1 MNPEPPANGTLTPEI
16 LVPRLGDYL
25 QEKGLIQDSDLH
37 KALDRQNELRKQG
50 QQALLGQILVETG
63 AIDKASLDQAI
74 TEQILQLRA
83 ALQETNEQ
91 LEIRVQERTVE
102 LQNALL
108 KLSELNQLKSN
119 IVANISH
126 ELRTPLTH
134 IKGYI
139 ELLLTDAMGPMNDQ
153 QVSALQVVQRSS
165 ERLEQQVED
174 LIRFSTSTSGEFTL
188 RFVSID
194 VHHLFGLVLGR
205 AAAKARERKHEIQII
220 CPPDIPLVQADEE
233 KILWAL
239 QALVDNAIKFTPPG
253 GKITLSAENVS
264 GLVSLAV
271 IDTGIGIPADRIQEI
286 FEPFH
291 QLDGSAT
298 RRYGG
303 TGLGLALV
311 RQIIDAHGSV
321 IHVNSVVGLGARFEF
336 VLPPAETGPAQAG
349 SNPPSGETLSS

>member
-1 MNPEPPANGTLTPEI
+1 MTSDPPPNMTLTPEV

-25 QEKGLIQDSDLH
+25 LEKGLIRSNDLQ
-37 KALDRQNELRKQG
+37 KALFRQDELRSQG
-50 QQALLGQILVETG
+50 QQALLGQILLDSG
-63 AIDKASLDQAI
+63 AIDKPSLDQAI

-83 ALQETNEQ
+83 ALQETNAQ

-134 IKGYI
+134 VKGYI
-139 ELLLTDAMGPMNDQ
+139 ELLLSEAMGPINEQ
-153 QVSALQVVQRSS
+153 QMSALQVVQRSS

-174 LIRFSTSTSGEFTL
+174 LIRFSTSTRGEFTL
-188 RFVSID
+188 RIVDID
-194 VHHLFGLVLGR
+194 VHHLFDLVLSR
-205 AAAKARERKHEIQII
+205 AGARARERKHDFQII
-220 CPPDIPLVQADEE
+220 CPPDIPHIQADEE
-233 KILWAL
+233 KISWAL
-239 QALVDNAIKFTPPG
+239 LALVDNAIKFTPPG

-271 IDTGIGIPADRIQEI
+271 IDTGIGIPADRIEEI

-321 IHVNSVVGLGARFEF
+321 IHVNSVVGQGARFEF
-336 VLPPAETGPAQAG
+336 VLPPAETG
-349 SNPPSGETLSS
+349 ST